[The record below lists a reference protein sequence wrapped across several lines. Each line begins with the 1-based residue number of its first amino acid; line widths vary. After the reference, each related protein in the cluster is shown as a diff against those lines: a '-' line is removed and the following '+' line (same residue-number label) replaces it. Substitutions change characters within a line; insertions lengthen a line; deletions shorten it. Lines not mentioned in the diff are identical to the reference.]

1 MPTTRFEVS
10 YSTLCPSGVE
20 SALAGGPFMPLD
32 AQVQHVP
39 ALVVVV
45 TLERV
50 AGDPRD
56 LCGQLDRLRELYG
69 SAISPERSACCAARR
84 SRKSSSALLRP
95 AIRSSTG

>member
-20 SALAGGPFMPLD
+20 SALAGEPFIPLE

-50 AGDPRD
+50 AGDREAHGDAPRD
-56 LCGQLDRLRELYG
+56 RR
-69 SAISPERSACCAARR
+69 PEQG
-84 SRKSSSALLRP
+84 P
-95 AIRSSTG
+95 